1 MLYLKRTSGLQPVK
15 LHTTGLEN
23 GADGTARF
31 RLYSTISGKKVADCD
46 VTIVARAEYMDLRL
60 ALPQSVKQG
69 EYRYELRQAGAIVGS
84 GLAIIG
90 KATPVAEAATAG
102 EGIETIVIEQ
112 YGE

>member
-23 GADGTARF
+23 GADGNARF
-31 RLYSTISGKKVADCD
+31 RLYNTISGKEVADCE
-46 VTIVARAEYMDLRL
+46 VSIVALAEYIDFRL

-69 EYRYELRQAGAIVGS
+69 EYRYELRQNDAIVGS
-84 GLAIIG
+84 GLAVVG
-90 KATPVAEAATAG
+90 APTPIAEAATAG